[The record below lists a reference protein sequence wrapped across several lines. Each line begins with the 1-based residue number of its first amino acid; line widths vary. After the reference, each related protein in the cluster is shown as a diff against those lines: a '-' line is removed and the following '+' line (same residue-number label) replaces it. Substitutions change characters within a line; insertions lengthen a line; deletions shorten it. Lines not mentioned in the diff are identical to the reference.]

1 MPIDADM
8 QDGVL
13 WRKSSFST
21 HNGACV
27 EVASVAAGV
36 FIRDSFDQDGPVLRC
51 SGQAWRAL
59 TATVSVGMI
68 KLHTFVR

>member
-1 MPIDADM
+1 MPIDADT

-21 HNGACV
+21 YNGACV
-27 EVASVAAGV
+27 EVAPVAAGV
-36 FIRDSFDQDGPVLRC
+36 FIRDSVDPDGPVLRC

-59 TATVSVGMI
+59 TATASASMI
-68 KLHTFVR
+68 KPHTFVR